1 MSHLTRKSHT
11 VVCPFSFV
19 YPNQKLS
26 KYENHPY
33 FTASETN
40 RSLKLFGNSDKE
52 VCFGAKY
59 NKYKAMQHFKS
70 SQIIEQISS

>member
-1 MSHLTRKSHT
+1 M
-11 VVCPFSFV
+11 

-26 KYENHPY
+26 KYEYHPY

-40 RSLKLFGNSDKE
+40 ALKLLGNSDKE
-52 VCFGAKY
+52 VCFGAEY
-59 NKYKAMQHFKS
+59 NKYKAKQHFKS

>member
-1 MSHLTRKSHT
+1 MRTTLTSLQVR
-11 VVCPFSFV
+11 
-19 YPNQKLS
+19 QID
-26 KYENHPY
+26 
-33 FTASETN
+33 A
-40 RSLKLFGNSDKE
+40 LKLFGNSDKE